1 MREVA
6 IIGVGAH
13 PAGRF
18 PEKPLKA
25 LAYPAIWNALDDA
38 GVKAAD
44 VEAAYFGNSLG
55 GLLTGQEGVRGQV
68 VLQHSGI
75 TGIPIVNVENACAS
89 AMTALR
95 GAWLEIASGVADV
108 ALAVGAEK
116 MNVGNSAR
124 TIGALSAD
132 SELDLSDMGMQFTA
146 TYAIHPK
153 INLKSRMQ
161 EYGWTAADLAK
172 PAVKN
177 SYNGSLNPLAQHRR
191 PLTIDEIVQSRL
203 IAEPLTLLMCSSI
216 SDGAAAAVLCAADLA
231 PRFASRM
238 PIKIASCVLR
248 SGSLPAPG
256 DDRPNS
262 ATTSAFAAYENAGIG
277 PEDLE
282 AIELHDAM
290 APAELILYE
299 RLGLCAPGEGPRLI
313 DERVTTLGGRI
324 PVNPSGGLC
333 SRGHPVGATGLLQ
346 ICELVWQMRG
356 EAGPRQIEPR
366 PKSDPGA
373 EPGGIAAGP
382 GFGGLWR
389 DDLEVL
395 SAPGRRSRCGAGR
408 VRASPDHFQS
418 TRAT

>member
-13 PAGRF
+13 PTGRF
-18 PEKPLKA
+18 PEKSLKE

-38 GVKAAD
+38 GVNAAD
-44 VEAAYFGNSLG
+44 LDVAYFGNSLA
-55 GLLTGQEGVRGQV
+55 GLLTGQEGIRGQV
-68 VLQHSGI
+68 VLQHAGI
-75 TGIPIVNVENACAS
+75 TGLPIINVENACAS

-95 GAWLEIASGVADV
+95 GAWLEIASGAADV

-116 MNVGNSAR
+116 MNVGDTAR
-124 TIGALSAD
+124 SIGALSAD

-161 EYGWTAADLAK
+161 KFGWTAADLAK

-191 PLTIDEIVQSRL
+191 PLTIDEVVQSRL
-203 IAEPLTLLMCSSI
+203 IADPLTLLMCSSI

-231 PRFASRM
+231 PRFGSRT
-238 PIKIASCVLR
+238 PIRIASCVLR
-248 SGSLPAPG
+248 SGVYRLPG
-256 DDRPNS
+256 DERPDS
-262 ATTSAFAAYENAGIG
+262 AATSASAAYENAGIG
-277 PEDLE
+277 PDDLD

-290 APAELILYE
+290 APAELMLYE
-299 RLGLCAPGEGPRLI
+299 RLGLCAAGEGPRLI

-356 EAGPRQIEPR
+356 EAGPRQIEPT
-366 PKSDPGA
+366 PKVTMA
-373 EPGGIAAGP
+373 QNQ
-382 GFGGLWR
+382 GGLLLGQ
-389 DDLEVL
+389 D
-395 SAPGRRSRCGAGR
+395 SAAYGVTILKC
-408 VRASPDHFQS
+408 
-418 TRAT
+418 

>member
-13 PAGRF
+13 PTGRF
-18 PEKPLKA
+18 LEKPLKE

-38 GVKAAD
+38 GVTAAD
-44 VEAAYFGNSLG
+44 VNVAYFGNSLA
-55 GLLTGQEGVRGQV
+55 GLLTGQEGIRGQV
-68 VLQHSGI
+68 VLQHAGI
-75 TGIPIVNVENACAS
+75 TGIPIINVENACAS

-95 GAWLEIASGVADV
+95 GAWLEIASGAADV

-116 MNVGNSAR
+116 MNIGDSAR

-132 SELDLSDMGMQFTA
+132 SELDLSEMGMQFTA

-153 INLKSRMQ
+153 INVKARMQ

-191 PLTIDEIVQSRL
+191 PLTIEEIVQSRL
-203 IAEPLTLLMCSSI
+203 IADPLTLLMCSSI
-216 SDGAAAAVLCAADLA
+216 SDGAAAAVLCAADLV
-231 PRFASRM
+231 PRFTRHT
-238 PIKIASCVLR
+238 PIKIASCVLQ
-248 SGSLPAPG
+248 SGVYRLP
-256 DDRPNS
+256 DDERPDS
-262 ATTSAFAAYENAGIG
+262 ATASAFAAYEKAGIG
-277 PEDLE
+277 PDDLD

-290 APAELILYE
+290 APAELMLYE

-313 DERVTTLGGRI
+313 DEHVTTLDGRM

-346 ICELVWQMRG
+346 ICELIWQMRG
-356 EAGPRQIEPR
+356 QAGPRQIEPR
-366 PKSDPGA
+366 PKVTLA
-373 EPGGIAAGP
+373 QNQ
-382 GFGGLWR
+382 GGLLLGQ
-389 DDLEVL
+389 D
-395 SAPGRRSRCGAGR
+395 SAAYGVTILKC
-408 VRASPDHFQS
+408 
-418 TRAT
+418 